1 MFRSTRNTLFASVV
15 ATTLFLAACGS
26 DDNNGP
32 ANPDPDPIPAG
43 QTTFRMVNGSSI
55 SAWYVYVRSC
65 GASNWGPDR
74 LGTEVLS
81 PGESATLGLSAGC
94 YDVHAI
100 SSENNFKEAYWM
112 GQNFSGDVATV
123 TIADTDWAPITE

>member
-1 MFRSTRNTLFASVV
+1 MFRATRNTLFASVV

-32 ANPDPDPIPAG
+32 ANPEPSG

-65 GASNWGPDR
+65 GASSWGNDR
-74 LGTEVLS
+74 LGSAVLS
-81 PGESATLGLSAGC
+81 PGESATLGLAAGC
-94 YDVHAI
+94 YDVHAV
-100 SSENNFKEAYWM
+100 SSLENFKEAYWM
-112 GQNFSGDVATV
+112 GQTFSGDVSTV
-123 TIADTDWAPITE
+123 TIANNDWVDITE

>member
-1 MFRSTRNTLFASVV
+1 MFRSARNTLFASVV
-15 ATTLFLAACGS
+15 TATLFLAACGS

-32 ANPDPDPIPAG
+32 ANPEPSG

-65 GASNWGPDR
+65 GASSWGTDR
-74 LGTEVLS
+74 LGSAVLS

-94 YDVHAI
+94 YDVHAV
-100 SSENNFKEAYWM
+100 SSMENFKEAYWM
-112 GQNFSGDVATV
+112 GQAFSGDVTTV
-123 TIADTDWAPITE
+123 TIADGDWDDIAE

>member
-15 ATTLFLAACGS
+15 AATLFLAACGS

-32 ANPDPDPIPAG
+32 ANPEPSG
-43 QTTFRMVNGSSI
+43 QTTLRMTNGSSI
-55 SAWYVYVRSC
+55 SAWYIYVRSC
-65 GASNWGPDR
+65 GASSWGTDR
-74 LGTEVLS
+74 LGSAVLS

-100 SSENNFKEAYWM
+100 SSMEEFKEAYWM
-112 GQNFSGDVATV
+112 GQTMSGDVTQLSI
-123 TIADTDWAPITE
+123 TNGDWVDITE